1 VNGNLALSRA
11 IGDFEFKQNKLLNQ
25 QQQIVTAFPDVLART
40 LTDQDE
46 FIVLACDGIW
56 DCMSNQEVVTFI
68 RRGIAGRLSLGNICE
83 RLMERCLAEDSDLGG
98 VGCDNMT
105 VVIVG
110 LLNGRTKAEWY
121 EWVGQ
126 GIRPL
131 EGTGGVLGT
140 LDTVEKTEP
149 MVVLGAQQEA
159 DTTVLQTEPKA
170 I

>member
-1 VNGNLALSRA
+1 
-11 IGDFEFKQNKLLNQ
+11 
-25 QQQIVTAFPDVLART
+25 
-40 LTDQDE
+40 
-46 FIVLACDGIW
+46 
-56 DCMSNQEVVTFI
+56 
-68 RRGIAGRLSLGNICE
+68 
-83 RLMERCLAEDSDLGG
+83 MERCLAEDSDLGG